1 VAAYFDVRH
10 IELLLDA
17 PLDFSRASSLH
28 CASSIEATMDAVA
41 GACQVRS
48 CTCFTSTKV
57 RILTY
62 EALRAMDA
70 VAGACQVRSL
80 IALLVQKYEF

>member
-1 VAAYFDVRH
+1 MYYQMSVAAYFDVRH

-41 GACQVRS
+41 GACQVR
-48 CTCFTSTKV
+48 
-57 RILTY
+57 IL
-62 EALRAMDA
+62 L
-70 VAGACQVRSL
+70 V
-80 IALLVQKYEF
+80 LLVQKYKF